1 MIRREFIG
9 LVSAVCLSVSP
20 FVARAQRSTGE
31 NGLSWRLILV
41 RRPDFAFMFS
51 LRCARFSYVKPSSGI
66 FSTEPH
72 ALQCTASLSW
82 RCRPQVGQGNRTLL
96 GGQQRA
102 GEIEEQGHAENHDD
116 DRDQAA
122 DRARQGDVAKAGRR
136 QRRDGE
142 IQRVGIIRDLI
153 VAKLLGFV
161 NDPVITKMN
170 TARLVTAKMTSSLRR
185 KTGLSTRSR
194 TSIR

>member
-96 GGQQRA
+96 GVNSA
-102 GEIEEQGHAENHDD
+102 
-116 DRDQAA
+116 
-122 DRARQGDVAKAGRR
+122 RARLKNRVTPKIMMTTDIRRPTVPGR
-136 QRRDGE
+136 
-142 IQRVGIIRDLI
+142 VMSP
-153 VAKLLGFV
+153 K
-161 NDPVITKMN
+161 PVVVS
-170 TARLVTAKMTSSLRR
+170 AVTVKYSASA
-185 KTGLSTRSR
+185 
-194 TSIR
+194 